1 MKLNSSV
8 ILIAGLFSFLALIS
22 FLLSTPSYQ
31 PYSPEIMYQGMYPYE
46 GFRSNDSTSTS
57 YPEYKSMDDERV
69 ETTSP
74 LKKVQ
79 GFSGLLS
86 SVDYVAKPNDFLSET
101 RGSSECRGSSYGYSN
116 SRGFLCMS
124 PEQVQLLTTRGGNA

>member
-1 MKLNSSV
+1 MNLRLSI
-8 ILIAGLFSFLALIS
+8 ILIVGLLLFLALIS
-22 FLLSTPSYQ
+22 FLLSNPSYQ
-31 PYSPEIMYQGMYPYE
+31 PYSSDLMYQGMYPYE
-46 GFRSNDSTSTS
+46 GFRNNESSTS
-57 YPEYKSMDDERV
+57 YPEYKSIDDQSV

-74 LKKVQ
+74 LKRVN

-86 SVDYVAKPNDFLSET
+86 SVDYIPKPNDFLSET
-101 RGSSECRGSSYGYSN
+101 TGSSQCRGTSYGYSN